1 MAMFK
6 PTKEVSINQQAI
18 LEKRESLGTMTG
30 KEIRTAVWVIL
41 AIILW
46 MTDSIHGIDIGWVTL
61 FIAVM
66 MAMPKIGDVLTPA

>member
-1 MAMFK
+1 
-6 PTKEVSINQQAI
+6 
-18 LEKRESLGTMTG
+18 MTG

-66 MAMPKIGDVLTPA
+66 MAMPKLVTS